1 MGGYRSLLGL
11 LVLLVLLPA
20 HAQDDASAPL
30 KAQLARVQTLRAQRP
45 GDGLLVFYEAMTLA
59 NLGEKA
65 RALAALRSLQ
75 GRRLGLL
82 PAPGSGWDS
91 LWDDADFQAVRAG
104 LEADE
109 PSTVVAPMALRL
121 QDPKLIPEGV
131 AHDSRTRRFFV
142 GSVAQHKI
150 VVVDTQALSRDF
162 SVASDRL
169 DAVLG
174 LAVDERRRALY
185 AVSTNALQASGAR
198 EPRNAVLRYDLRS
211 GKLSARYEVSEAKQL
226 NDVALGADGT
236 VYATDSA
243 AGSLYRLR
251 TGEPGFSRIGE
262 VGALRGAN
270 GVAVAPDGTLYVT
283 LSTGIA
289 RVRPEQSQIERLTQ
303 PDTVVTGGIDGLYW
317 YRGDLLGI
325 QNTSNPGRVVRIHLA
340 RDGGSVLGLT
350 VLQSHHHPAFAE
362 PTTGA
367 VVGDTLYV
375 IANSYVGR
383 YQSDGSVTDAATLRP
398 AVLLAVPLR

>member
-1 MGGYRSLLGL
+1 MG
-11 LVLLVLLPA
+11 LV
-20 HAQDDASAPL
+20 
-30 KAQLARVQTLRAQRP
+30 
-45 GDGLLVFYEAMTLA
+45 
-59 NLGEKA
+59 
-65 RALAALRSLQ
+65 
-75 GRRLGLL
+75 
-82 PAPGSGWDS
+82 PAPASGWDS
-91 LWDDADFQAVRAG
+91 LWQDADFQAVRAS
-104 LEADE
+104 LEAEE
-109 PSTVVAPMALRL
+109 PSTAVAPMALRL

-131 AHDSRTRRFFV
+131 AHDARTRRFFV

-150 VVVDTQALSRDF
+150 VVVDARSRSRDF

-185 AVSTNALQASGAR
+185 AVSTNALQATGAR
-198 EPRNAVLRYDLRS
+198 QPRNAVVRYDLRS
-211 GKLSARYEVSEAKQL
+211 GKLAARYEVSEAKQL
-226 NDVALGADGT
+226 NDVALAADGT
-236 VYATDSA
+236 AYVTDSA

-251 TGEPGFSRIGE
+251 TAESAFSRIGE

-270 GVAVAPDGTLYVT
+270 GVTVAPDGTLYVT

-289 RVRPEQSQIERLTQ
+289 RVMPDHQQFERLAQ

-340 RDGGSVLGLT
+340 PDGGSIVGLT

-367 VVGDTLYV
+367 LVGDTLYV
-375 IANSYVGR
+375 IANSHFGR
-383 YQSDGSVTDAATLRP
+383 YQGDGSMTDAATLQP
-398 AVLLAVPLR
+398 TVLLAVPLR

>member
-1 MGGYRSLLGL
+1 MAWHRSW
-11 LVLLVLLPA
+11 LVFLVWLVVLPA
-20 HAQDDASAPL
+20 QAQDDASTRL

-45 GDGLLVFYEAMTLA
+45 GDGLLVYYEAMTLA
-59 NLGEKA
+59 NLGEKVQ
-65 RALAALRSLQ
+65 ALTALRSLQ
-75 GRRLGLL
+75 GRRLGLV
-82 PAPGSGWDS
+82 PAPASGWDS
-91 LWDDADFQAVRAG
+91 LWQDADFQAVRAS
-104 LEADE
+104 LEAEE
-109 PSTVVAPMALRL
+109 PSTAVAPMALRM

-131 AHDSRTRRFFV
+131 AHDARTRRFFV

-150 VVVDTQALSRDF
+150 VVVDARSRSRDF

-174 LAVDERRRALY
+174 LAVDELRRALY
-185 AVSTNALQASGAR
+185 AVSTNALQAGGAR
-198 EPRNAVLRYDLRS
+198 QPRNAVLRYDLRS
-211 GKLSARYEVSEAKQL
+211 GKLVARYEVSEAKQL
-226 NDVALGADGT
+226 NDVALAADGT
-236 VYATDSA
+236 AYVTDSA

-251 TGEPGFSRIGE
+251 TAESAFSRIGE

-270 GVAVAPDGTLYVT
+270 GVTVAPDGTLYVT

-289 RVRPEQSQIERLTQ
+289 RVRPDHQQFERLAQ

-340 RDGGSVLGLT
+340 PDGGSIVGLT

-367 VVGDTLYV
+367 LVGDTLYV
-375 IANSYVGR
+375 IANSHFGR
-383 YQSDGSVTDAATLRP
+383 YQGDGSMTDAATLQP
-398 AVLLAVPLR
+398 TVLLAVPLR